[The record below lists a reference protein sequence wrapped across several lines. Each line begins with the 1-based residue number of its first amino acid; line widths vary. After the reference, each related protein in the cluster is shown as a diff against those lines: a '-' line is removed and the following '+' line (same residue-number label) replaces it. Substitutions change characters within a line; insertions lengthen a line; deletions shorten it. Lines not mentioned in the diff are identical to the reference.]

1 LEKLTAEQKRRVDEE
16 LLADLDAYLDGQEA
30 QELQGL
36 AGAPPD
42 AGQPPAPPEHL
53 KQKER

>member
-1 LEKLTAEQKRRVDEE
+1 MEKLTAEQKRRVDEE